1 VVVPGGGLTA
11 DGLPPAWVRRR
22 LQEAAKIYSERV
34 RGGQKVIVVLLSA
47 GTTHKPMP
55 RDAVSGFQIYEAE
68 ANARCLIR
76 EFHVPAEDVY
86 EENWSLDTIANAF
99 FLRTTHTDMAGWNRL
114 LVVNNEFHMPR
125 TREIFNKVFALEP
138 LQNGPYSLEYAEVP
152 DEGVAPD
159 VLEGRKAREA
169 KSLASF
175 RKTTAGMTTMQQM
188 HAFLFEDHLAYASK
202 RLLKDRERVDPV
214 VAGSY
219 SQSSP
224 SSPRTHGSL
233 NRAAVLAWSLGLT
246 KGRRQRTSRRA
257 ADRLRIA
264 GRHLV
269 DEEGRIVLPRGINF
283 SGLSKVPRVPEG
295 ATHLGGP
302 SFYEHREVSFVG
314 RPCPLERLEEHLN
327 RLRGWGFTLLRLVIT
342 WEAVEHAGVGEY
354 DLEYLQYLK
363 EVCSRAGEKG
373 FWVII
378 DPHQDCWSRW
388 TGGDG
393 APGWTLE

>member
-1 VVVPGGGLTA
+1 MEVASFMRAPCSRS
-11 DGLPPAWVRRR
+11 PAWFASSV
-22 LQEAAKIYSERV
+22 
-34 RGGQKVIVVLLSA
+34 
-47 GTTHKPMP
+47 
-55 RDAVSGFQIYEAE
+55 FQ
-68 ANARCLIR
+68 
-76 EFHVPAEDVY
+76 P
-86 EENWSLDTIANAF
+86 SL
-99 FLRTTHTDMAGWNRL
+99 
-114 LVVNNEFHMPR
+114 
-125 TREIFNKVFALEP
+125 
-138 LQNGPYSLEYAEVP
+138 
-152 DEGVAPD
+152 
-159 VLEGRKAREA
+159 GRA
-169 KSLASF
+169 
-175 RKTTAGMTTMQQM
+175 
-188 HAFLFEDHLAYASK
+188 
-202 RLLKDRERVDPV
+202 
-214 VAGSY
+214 
-219 SQSSP
+219 QSSP

-233 NRAAVLAWSLGLT
+233 NRAAVLAWSLGLI

-393 APGWTLE
+393 APGWTLEAAGFRLGPELHSSGAAFLHQEHGDPLPSMSWPTNYDKLACATMFSLFWAGDLVAPGVQDNLNQGQTLQQLLQGSFLAAMAQVARTLREVPCVLGFETMNEPHPGWLGRGTRKTPKNSRSAKEPQSKPDEGKGQSRPATI

>member
-1 VVVPGGGLTA
+1 
-11 DGLPPAWVRRR
+11 
-22 LQEAAKIYSERV
+22 
-34 RGGQKVIVVLLSA
+34 
-47 GTTHKPMP
+47 
-55 RDAVSGFQIYEAE
+55 
-68 ANARCLIR
+68 
-76 EFHVPAEDVY
+76 
-86 EENWSLDTIANAF
+86 
-99 FLRTTHTDMAGWNRL
+99 MA
-114 LVVNNEFHMPR
+114 
-125 TREIFNKVFALEP
+125 
-138 LQNGPYSLEYAEVP
+138 
-152 DEGVAPD
+152 GVAPD

-219 SQSSP
+219 CSQFHAGTMLEIACVVRKLCLSAQFGSSTELAELAP
-224 SSPRTHGSL
+224 HARLAESSCGAGVVAGPH
-233 NRAAVLAWSLGLT
+233 
-246 KGRRQRTSRRA
+246 KG
-257 ADRLRIA
+257 LRIA